1 MTLLTAALAACVT
14 TVIWYKT
21 SPNSKM
27 MPGVLCL
34 MYWGA
39 TLMWL
44 VDAVF
49 EFAKSGAEYFNPA
62 PADMLNDLF
71 LGLSVVVL
79 GMVIWLVIVLVR
91 DPKGVIRAALFKK
104 DKT

>member
-1 MTLLTAALAACVT
+1 MTLLITALAACVT

-21 SPNSKM
+21 AQKSDMKL
-27 MPGVLCL
+27 GVLCL

-44 VDAVF
+44 VDAIV
-49 EFAKSGAEYFNPA
+49 EFVELKQAYFTPA
-62 PADMLNDLF
+62 LADMLNDLF

-79 GMVIWLVIVLVR
+79 GMIIWLGILLIK
-91 DPKGVIRAALFKK
+91 DPKGVVRSILFKK
-104 DKT
+104 S